1 MSIEAIKSMNGNNNN
16 KERYLSGQRGQTVN
30 LLAFAFGGSNP
41 PLSTIFTVKTIKAY
55 MDQEVNTGYRN
66 QKRGDRTQ
74 SQILKSVLKEASQAD
89 AGLAIFDLDSTL
101 IDVRHRMLQ
110 IFKDFVNLE
119 RIKKLF
125 PKAFDV
131 ISSTSSLL
139 PSNYFIEDHMKDLNL
154 DGLGDVFIEELL
166 KFWKQSFF
174 NNDYLKHDLPYPGAL
189 DFVKKMQDYP
199 IKIVYLTGRDKPRME
214 EGTYKSLL
222 NLGFP
227 IDDTQL
233 ILKPHK
239 SMDDA
244 LYKKEVIF
252 EFDKKHQP
260 IWFFE
265 NEPFVVNP
273 VFEEAPHINVIFFD
287 SNHSQREKA
296 ANCKIP
302 SIKSF
307 LY

>member
-1 MSIEAIKSMNGNNNN
+1 MNSNNR
-16 KERYLSGQRGQTVN
+16 ERYLSGQRGQTVN
-30 LLAFAFGGSNP
+30 LLALPSEVRILLSP
-41 PLSTIFTVKTIKAY
+41 PLLLLKKGIYIY
-55 MDQEVNTGYRN
+55 MDQEVSTGYRD
-66 QKRGDRTQ
+66 QKRGYKTQ
-74 SQILKSVLKEASQAD
+74 SQILKSILKEASQAD

-101 IDVRHRMLQ
+101 IDVRHRVLR
-110 IFKDFVNLE
+110 IFKDFVNVE
-119 RIKKLF
+119 GVKKRF
-125 PKAFDV
+125 PKAFNV
-131 ISSTSSLL
+131 ISNTSSLH
-139 PSNYFIEDHMKDLNL
+139 PNRYFIEDHMKDLNL
-154 DGLGDVFIEELL
+154 DGLGDVFIEEIL

-174 NNDYLKHDLPYPGAL
+174 NNNYLKYDLPYPGAL
-189 DFVKKMQDYP
+189 DFVNKMQDYP

-222 NLGFP
+222 NIGFP

-252 EFDKKHQP
+252 DFDKKYRP

-273 VFEEAPHINVIFFD
+273 VFEEASHINVIFFD